1 MRFLFLCILSW
12 LLFGWIILKLP
23 ENYSILLN
31 VFCVFLFFCLFFNK
45 IRLIVDKNHEYLIVA
60 GSFVAMVML
69 FVFGRFYETSFLY
82 LCLMCPAMILLMA
95 KSVMDE
101 KLLRQLFLF
110 FICLFVFN
118 ALISYYERITESFLL
133 YEGPLLWESSKN
145 EELSSILFRSP
156 ALLGHP
162 LQNAMIMA
170 YMMIMV
176 LLFHIKFKYKFL
188 LWFFGFL
195 SLFCFN
201 ARGSILLSA
210 LLFVWYMV
218 FMAKS
223 PNKLLKFVGLC
234 LLFLVLFAFL
244 FFLFSTPLAGRLLS
258 GAILEGNGEERIR
271 IWYVLGEMNLVDFI
285 IGLTEDDYVLI
296 TKSLDLYTAES
307 WLALFIIRM
316 GLPFTIFFVVV
327 YSKLLW
333 NLLPNVEKQRRFFL
347 LFSFFLLASMNN
359 SLAVTATPLIIAL
372 LTAPVF
378 NTYYITRV
386 SE

>member
-1 MRFLFLCILSW
+1 MRFLFFCFLFILF
-12 LLFGWIILKLP
+12 FGWIIINVP
-23 ENYSILLN
+23 NNYNILLN
-31 VFCVFLFFCLFFNK
+31 TILVLLVFCLFFGK
-45 IRLIVDKNHEYLIVA
+45 IRLLLDKIYEYLIISGTFIVLL
-60 GSFVAMVML
+60 ML

-110 FICLFVFN
+110 FVCLFVVN
-118 ALISYYERITESFLL
+118 ALISYYERITESFLF
-133 YEGPLLWESSKN
+133 YDGPLLWESSEN

-162 LQNAMIMA
+162 LQNAMIMG
-170 YMMIMV
+170 YMMIMI
-176 LLFHIKFKYKFL
+176 LLFHIKYRYKFL
-188 LWFFGFL
+188 LWFIGFL

-210 LLFVWYMV
+210 MLFVWYMV
-218 FMAKS
+218 FMAKT
-223 PNKLLKFVGLC
+223 PNKLLKIAGLC
-234 LLFLVLFAFL
+234 LLFLVLFSFL
-244 FFLFSTPLAGRLLS
+244 IFLFSTPLAGRLLS

-271 IWYVLGEMNLVDFI
+271 IWYVLGEMDFVDFL
-285 IGLTEDDYVLI
+285 IGLTEDDYVSI
-296 TKSLDLYTAES
+296 TKKLDLYTAES

-333 NLLPNVEKQRRFFL
+333 KLLSNVEKPRRFFL
-347 LFSFFLLASMNN
+347 LFSFFLFASMNN